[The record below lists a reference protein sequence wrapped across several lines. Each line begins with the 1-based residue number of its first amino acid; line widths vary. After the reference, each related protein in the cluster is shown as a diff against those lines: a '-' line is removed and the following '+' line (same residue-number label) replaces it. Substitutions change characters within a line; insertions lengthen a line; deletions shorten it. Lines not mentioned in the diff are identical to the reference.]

1 MNRIVRNAAV
11 CYGCKMCQLVCS
23 FHHTGTFWPERS
35 SIRVSRNPQKGTVK
49 WQIDTTCDLCRSEG
63 KPVCVRNCSY
73 EALRIDT
80 AQEPKESDR
89 E

>member
-23 FHHTGTFWPERS
+23 FHHTGRFWPERS
-35 SIRVSRNPQKGTVK
+35 SIRVSRNPQRGTVK

-63 KPVCVRNCSY
+63 EPLCVSHCSY
-73 EALRIDT
+73 EALKMAT
-80 AQEPKESDR
+80 ARKESDR